1 MTRLKIAAA
10 VVAAL
15 ATAPAMAADTW
26 VGSATYTV
34 GSVTETINNFNT
46 YDFSSS
52 GVLLLD
58 TTAGSP
64 NANGYYQSFVTQHLL
79 DGELINNPKL
89 SAGNYEI
96 TVVANFNSTAT
107 STNTYVVN
115 SGSFSLWLGSKD
127 RNFAADTGFSNG
139 TKIMEG
145 TVISGAGSSVSVGP
159 QQFGGG
165 ALQLAITGYDASIYN
180 PDTIGGGDSIFTLR
194 LNAAVDN
201 GFLNPIT
208 QVQGHTLGAGDLKFA
223 ADGNLILTAVPEPE
237 SYAML
242 LAGLGFLGAIARRR
256 AAR

>member
-1 MTRLKIAAA
+1 MMKLKIAAA
-10 VVAAL
+10 ALAAL
-15 ATAPAMAADTW
+15 VAVPAIAADTW

-46 YDFSSS
+46 YDFSSA

-58 TTAGSP
+58 TTVGSL
-64 NANGYYQSFVTQHLL
+64 NANGYYQSFVTQHLF
-79 DGELINNPKL
+79 DDQLINNPQL

-107 STNTYVVN
+107 SGNTYAVN

-127 RNFAADTGFSNG
+127 RNFATDTGFANG

-145 TVISGAGSSVSVGP
+145 TVMSGVGSSVTVGA

-165 ALQLAITGYDASIYN
+165 ALQLAITGYDSAIYN

-208 QVQGHTLGAGDLKFA
+208 QVQGHSFGAGDLKYA

-242 LAGLGFLGAIARRR
+242 LAGIGLIGAIARRR
-256 AAR
+256 SAR